1 MELTRLLLPELIL
14 LTGAMILFVSA
25 FVRTAA
31 ARRFAAYFGMGTLVT
46 ALVVACFQLPGADVA
61 TLAEVPGIERVP
73 GVDGAA
79 EAVDGVIDGDA
90 GDGAAALGTSFT
102 ADGSLRLNSF
112 AYTVRIVVLFV
123 GALLLLMHWPRG
135 EDATGNATT
144 EWGQDAG
151 EYFALLLLSLAGA
164 ILVAGSNDLMLLF
177 LGIELASIP
186 TYILISIS
194 RPLAKAQEAG
204 VKYFFLGA
212 VAAAL
217 MLMGFTFIYGTY
229 GTTDMYEIG
238 GRMAGTVV
246 TSPAAIATG
255 AAGAGVGGPLSPDWV
270 TLGAVLCVVGFAFKM
285 AAFPLH
291 FYAGDVYDGAS
302 TPVTAFLSF
311 VPKTVGAIAIIKLL
325 FALGGNGF
333 AVGGGVLTVL
343 AVMAAATMT
352 IGNLLALAQPSNVK
366 RVLAYSSVAHSGY
379 LLVGLASVAA
389 GAGTEAGRA
398 AVSAVVFYVLAY
410 GLMTVGSFGVLQL
423 VPRRHYL
430 DEPELPATGADRYV
444 DLRGVAKHRPALGL
458 AMAVSMF
465 ALIGIPL
472 TVGFVGK
479 LALLKP
485 AYDAGLGWLVVVALI
500 NAAISAGYY
509 LKIVKEM
516 WLPDVEDD
524 EPADHAYRPGFA
536 PRLAVGISAVAVLL
550 LGIAVPLMNAVLDQ
564 ARVAGTVDVAA
575 NPTVLVAPAVGAADV
590 TPTR

>member
-46 ALVVACFQLPGADVA
+46 ALLVACFQLPGADVA
-61 TLAEVPGIERVP
+61 TLAEVPVVEQVP
-73 GVDGAA
+73 GVEGAA
-79 EAVDGVIDGDA
+79 EAVDDVLDDTIGRG
-90 GDGAAALGTSFT
+90 GDGASALGTSFT

-112 AYTVRIVVLFV
+112 AYTVRIIVLFV
-123 GALLLLMHWPRG
+123 GALLLLMHWPKG

-238 GRMAGTVV
+238 SRMAGTVV

-255 AAGAGVGGPLSPDWV
+255 AAGSPLSPDWV
-270 TLGAVLCVVGFAFKM
+270 TLGAVLCIVGFAFKM

-302 TPVTAFLSF
+302 TPITAFLSF

-524 EPADHAYRPGFA
+524 EPADRSYRPGFA

-564 ARVAGTVDVAA
+564 AKVAGTVDVAA
-575 NPTVLVAPAVGAADV
+575 TPTILVAPAVSAADV